1 MRISDIT
8 MANNYLSSVNDLK
21 TEIDKLS
28 KQVSTS
34 KTINKPSDNP
44 TGTAKLLSIN
54 AKINNVGSYLTNI
67 GESRTFLDETIRN
80 MENIQSEVAQLQ
92 AKLVEVMDDS
102 KSDSLDTY
110 ADIVDSAIQTILSS
124 ANQQYDGKYLFGG
137 NDFSDKP
144 FGFTSDNS
152 SVEVKTSAVDGQQKV
167 NLSSSSV
174 QKININGEDLFGVSN
189 QGDQVDIFTTLIS
202 IRDNLR
208 AGIKPTDADYVAVDD
223 FNKKVLKNISDAGN
237 IVVKFDNT
245 EEMLTNQQTL
255 LQGLVENENSV
266 DMAKAI
272 MDLQYYDFLLQTSY
286 QTASMI
292 LPNSLLN
299 YL

>member
-8 MANNYLSSVNDLK
+8 IANNYLTSVNDIK
-21 TEIDKLS
+21 TEMDKLS
-28 KQVSTS
+28 GQISTS
-34 KTINKPSDNP
+34 KVINKPSDNP
-44 TGTAKLLSIN
+44 TTAVKLLSIN
-54 AKINNVGSYLTNI
+54 KKINNVDTYLSNI
-67 GESRTFLDETIRN
+67 SDSRTFMEETIRS
-80 MENIQSEVAQLQ
+80 MENIQTEISSLQ
-92 AKLVEVMDDS
+92 IKLVEVMDDS
-102 KSDSLDTY
+102 KTGSLDTY
-110 ADIVDSAIQTILSS
+110 ADIIDASIETILSS
-124 ANQQYDGKYLFGG
+124 ANQKYDGKYLFGG

-152 SVEVKTSAVDGQQKV
+152 SVEVKTSAVDGEQLV
-167 NLSSSSV
+167 NISSSAV
-174 QKININGEDLFGVSN
+174 QKLNFNGEDLFGVSS
-189 QGDQVDIFTTLIS
+189 QGDQIDIFTTLIS

-208 AGIKPTDADYVAVDD
+208 AGIKPADAEYKVIED
-223 FNKKVLKNISDAGN
+223 FNTNILDNISNAGN

-255 LQGLVENENSV
+255 LQGLVEKENSV
-266 DMAKAI
+266 DIAKAV

-292 LPNSLLN
+292 LPKSLLN